1 MYFIEQSLRT
11 KYILFY
17 DKGPLT
23 SWSNTNIIFAE
34 TRFENVSR
42 VLFFWHLKLYMIK
55 KKKEEKKVKLK

>member
-34 TRFENVSR
+34 TRFE
-42 VLFFWHLKLYMIK
+42 KCIK
-55 KKKEEKKVKLK
+55 SFIFVTFEVIHDKK

>member
-17 DKGPLT
+17 DTGPLT

-42 VLFFWHLKLYMIK
+42 VLFF
-55 KKKEEKKVKLK
+55 

>member
-23 SWSNTNIIFAE
+23 SRQILMLYLQ
-34 TRFENVSR
+34 RQD
-42 VLFFWHLKLYMIK
+42 LKMYR
-55 KKKEEKKVKLK
+55 EFYFSDSSTW

>member
-17 DKGPLT
+17 DKRPLML
-23 SWSNTNIIFAE
+23 WSNTNIIFAE

-42 VLFFWHLKLYMIK
+42 VLFF
-55 KKKEEKKVKLK
+55 

>member
-17 DKGPLT
+17 DKGPLI

-42 VLFFWHLKLYMIK
+42 VLFF
-55 KKKEEKKVKLK
+55 

>member
-1 MYFIEQSLRT
+1 MYFTEQSLR

-34 TRFENVSR
+34 TRFEIVSR
-42 VLFFWHLKLYMIK
+42 VLFF
-55 KKKEEKKVKLK
+55 

>member
-1 MYFIEQSLRT
+1 MYFIEQSLKT

-17 DKGPLT
+17 DKRPLT

-42 VLFFWHLKLYMIK
+42 VLFF
-55 KKKEEKKVKLK
+55 

>member
-1 MYFIEQSLRT
+1 MYFIEQSLKT

-17 DKGPLT
+17 DNKRPLT

-42 VLFFWHLKLYMIK
+42 VLFF
-55 KKKEEKKVKLK
+55 